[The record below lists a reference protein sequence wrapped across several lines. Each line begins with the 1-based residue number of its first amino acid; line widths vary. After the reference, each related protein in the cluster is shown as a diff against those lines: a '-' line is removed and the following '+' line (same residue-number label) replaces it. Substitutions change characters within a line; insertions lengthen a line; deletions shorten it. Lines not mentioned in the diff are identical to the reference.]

1 MQSKLKSMDTSLAIS
16 LNHLASHMT
25 GILPL
30 FSNWMVYIIFLS
42 SAAWVVGHHLGR
54 IRAIA
59 IDFVYTLAAPV
70 GLAIIV
76 SEVLSKLI
84 NRSRPFVAS
93 KEITL
98 LIPHNADGGF
108 PSHHTTVMVAIAVA
122 LWFRNHNFGNILLI
136 LAFLSG
142 LARVGAGIHYPTD
155 ILAGVLIGWLTSWA
169 VHQLTKDQRLR
180 ALRS

>member
-1 MQSKLKSMDTSLAIS
+1 MDTSLAIS

-25 GILPL
+25 GILPF

-42 SAAWVVGHHLGR
+42 SAAWVIGHHLAR
-54 IRAIA
+54 VRLIA
-59 IDFVYTLAAPV
+59 LDFVYTLAAPV
-70 GLAIIV
+70 GLAIII
-76 SEVLSKLI
+76 SELLSKI
-84 NRSRPFVAS
+84 IDRSRPFVSS

-98 LIPHNADGGF
+98 LIPHDADGGF

-122 LWFRNHNFGNILLI
+122 LWFRNHNFGNLLLI
-136 LAFLSG
+136 LSMLSG

-155 ILAGVLIGWLTSWA
+155 IAAGVFIGWLTAWGI
-169 VHQLTKDQRLR
+169 HRLTKDQRLR